1 MGYSKKAAQEVS
13 DFKSKYMNAGIN
25 EGVSIDKVEVKVS
38 PNGNKMFDITFI
50 NEQGQTA
57 VHTEWEPKMAP
68 WMKDKSDL
76 ERNQARQ
83 FKKMLQILMC
93 YYTDEQIN
101 FEGED
106 FMSFANYIATML
118 NAVGKTKKLRL
129 KLVYNKDGY
138 TTIPTLVDDIFI
150 EPMDL
155 NDPCR
160 KHLDKE
166 GEEPSYK
173 VQVNAK
179 DIVVRPI
186 IADKEVTVNNPFTAS
201 TMTAAPTF
209 TEPTVATAAFNNNTS
224 DLPF

>member
-118 NAVGKTKKLRL
+118 NAADKTKKLRL

-138 TTIPTLVDDIFI
+138 TTIPTAVDDTFI
-150 EPMDL
+150 EPM
-155 NDPCR
+155 NVTES
-160 KHLDKE
+160 KI
-166 GEEPSYK
+166 
-173 VQVNAK
+173 QITAK
-179 DIVVRPI
+179 DIVVRPV
-186 IADKEVTVNNPFTAS
+186 IADKEITVNNPFTTP

-209 TEPTVATAAFNNNTS
+209 TEPSVATAAFNNNTN

>member
-118 NAVGKTKKLRL
+118 NAADKTKKLRL

-138 TTIPTLVDDIFI
+138 TTIPTAVDDTFI
-150 EPMDL
+150 EPMDVTES
-155 NDPCR
+155 
-160 KHLDKE
+160 KI
-166 GEEPSYK
+166 
-173 VQVNAK
+173 QITAK
-179 DIVVRPI
+179 DIVVRPV
-186 IADKEVTVNNPFTAS
+186 IADKEITVNNPFTTP

-209 TEPTVATAAFNNNTS
+209 TEPTVATAAFNNSTN

>member
-118 NAVGKTKKLRL
+118 NAADKTKKLRL

-138 TTIPTLVDDIFI
+138 TTIPTAVDDTFI
-150 EPMDL
+150 EPMSVTES
-155 NDPCR
+155 
-160 KHLDKE
+160 KI
-166 GEEPSYK
+166 
-173 VQVNAK
+173 QITAK
-179 DIVVRPI
+179 DIVVRPV
-186 IADKEVTVNNPFTAS
+186 IADKEVTVNNPFTTP

-209 TEPTVATAAFNNNTS
+209 TEPTVTTAAFNNNTN

>member
-118 NAVGKTKKLRL
+118 NAADKTKKLRL

-138 TTIPTLVDDIFI
+138 TTIPTAVDDTFI
-150 EPMDL
+150 EPMDVAES
-155 NDPCR
+155 
-160 KHLDKE
+160 KI
-166 GEEPSYK
+166 
-173 VQVNAK
+173 QITAK
-179 DIVVRPI
+179 DIIVRPV
-186 IADKEVTVNNPFTAS
+186 IADKEVTVNNPFTTP

>member
-118 NAVGKTKKLRL
+118 NAADKTKKLRL

-138 TTIPTLVDDIFI
+138 TTIPTAVDDTFI
-150 EPMDL
+150 EPM
-155 NDPCR
+155 NVTES
-160 KHLDKE
+160 KI
-166 GEEPSYK
+166 
-173 VQVNAK
+173 QITAK
-179 DIVVRPI
+179 DIVVRPV
-186 IADKEVTVNNPFTAS
+186 IADKEVTVNNPFTTP

>member
-118 NAVGKTKKLRL
+118 NAADKTKKLRL

-138 TTIPTLVDDIFI
+138 TTIPTAVDDTFI
-150 EPMDL
+150 EPMSVTES
-155 NDPCR
+155 
-160 KHLDKE
+160 KI
-166 GEEPSYK
+166 
-173 VQVNAK
+173 QITAK
-179 DIVVRPI
+179 DIVVRPV
-186 IADKEVTVNNPFTAS
+186 IADKEVKNDNPFMAT
-201 TMTAAPTF
+201 TTP
-209 TEPTVATAAFNNNTS
+209 EVATAAFSNPAS

>member
-118 NAVGKTKKLRL
+118 NAADKTKKLRL

-138 TTIPTLVDDIFI
+138 TTIPTAVDDTFI
-150 EPMDL
+150 EPMSVTES
-155 NDPCR
+155 
-160 KHLDKE
+160 KI
-166 GEEPSYK
+166 
-173 VQVNAK
+173 QITAK
-179 DIVVRPI
+179 DIVVRPV
-186 IADKEVTVNNPFTAS
+186 IADKEVTVNNPFTTP
-201 TMTAAPTF
+201 TMTAAPAF
-209 TEPTVATAAFNNNTS
+209 TEPTVATAAFNNNTN

>member
-118 NAVGKTKKLRL
+118 NAADKTKKLRL

-138 TTIPTLVDDIFI
+138 TTIPTAVDDTFI
-150 EPMDL
+150 EPM
-155 NDPCR
+155 NVAES
-160 KHLDKE
+160 KI
-166 GEEPSYK
+166 
-173 VQVNAK
+173 QITAK
-179 DIVVRPI
+179 DIVVRPV
-186 IADKEVTVNNPFTAS
+186 IADKEVTVNNPFTTP

>member
-118 NAVGKTKKLRL
+118 NAADKTKKLRL

-138 TTIPTLVDDIFI
+138 TTIPTAVDDTFI
-150 EPMDL
+150 EPMSVTES
-155 NDPCR
+155 
-160 KHLDKE
+160 KI
-166 GEEPSYK
+166 
-173 VQVNAK
+173 QITAK
-179 DIVVRPI
+179 DIIVRPV
-186 IADKEVTVNNPFTAS
+186 IADKEVTVNNPFTTP

-209 TEPTVATAAFNNNTS
+209 TEPSVATAAFNNSTD

>member
-118 NAVGKTKKLRL
+118 NAADKTKKLRL

-138 TTIPTLVDDIFI
+138 TTIPTTVDDTFI
-150 EPMDL
+150 EPMDV
-155 NDPCR
+155 
-160 KHLDKE
+160 
-166 GEEPSYK
+166 EESNIK
-173 VQVNAK
+173 ITAK
-179 DIVVRPI
+179 DIVVRPV
-186 IADKEVTVNNPFTAS
+186 IADKEVTVNNPFTTP
-201 TMTAAPTF
+201 TMTTAPTF
-209 TEPTVATAAFNNNTS
+209 TEPSVATAAFNNSTN

>member
-118 NAVGKTKKLRL
+118 NAADKTKKLRL

-138 TTIPTLVDDIFI
+138 TTIPTAVDDTFI
-150 EPMDL
+150 EPM
-155 NDPCR
+155 NVAES
-160 KHLDKE
+160 KI
-166 GEEPSYK
+166 
-173 VQVNAK
+173 QITAK
-179 DIVVRPI
+179 DIVVRPV
-186 IADKEVTVNNPFTAS
+186 IADKEVTVNNPFTTP
-201 TMTAAPTF
+201 TMTAAPAF
-209 TEPTVATAAFNNNTS
+209 TEPSVATAAFNNSTN

>member
-118 NAVGKTKKLRL
+118 NAADKTKKLRL

-138 TTIPTLVDDIFI
+138 TTIPTAVDDTFI
-150 EPMDL
+150 EPMSVTES
-155 NDPCR
+155 
-160 KHLDKE
+160 KI
-166 GEEPSYK
+166 
-173 VQVNAK
+173 QITAK
-179 DIVVRPI
+179 DIVVRPV
-186 IADKEVTVNNPFTAS
+186 IADKEVTVNNPFTTP

-209 TEPTVATAAFNNNTS
+209 TEPAVATAAFSNNTN

>member
-118 NAVGKTKKLRL
+118 NAADKTKKLRL

-138 TTIPTLVDDIFI
+138 TTIPTAVDDTFI
-150 EPMDL
+150 EPMSVTES
-155 NDPCR
+155 
-160 KHLDKE
+160 KI
-166 GEEPSYK
+166 
-173 VQVNAK
+173 QITAK
-179 DIVVRPI
+179 DIVVRPV
-186 IADKEVTVNNPFTAS
+186 IADKEVTVNNPFTAP

>member
-118 NAVGKTKKLRL
+118 NAADKTKKLRL

-138 TTIPTLVDDIFI
+138 TTIPTAVDDTFI
-150 EPMDL
+150 EPMSVTES
-155 NDPCR
+155 
-160 KHLDKE
+160 KI
-166 GEEPSYK
+166 
-173 VQVNAK
+173 QITAK
-179 DIVVRPI
+179 DIVVRPV
-186 IADKEVTVNNPFTAS
+186 IADKEVTVNNPFTTP

-209 TEPTVATAAFNNNTS
+209 TEPTVATAAFSNNTN

>member
-118 NAVGKTKKLRL
+118 NAADKTKKLRL

-138 TTIPTLVDDIFI
+138 TTIPTAVDDTFI
-150 EPMDL
+150 EPMDVAES
-155 NDPCR
+155 
-160 KHLDKE
+160 KI
-166 GEEPSYK
+166 
-173 VQVNAK
+173 QITAK
-179 DIVVRPI
+179 DVIVRPV
-186 IADKEVTVNNPFTAS
+186 IADKEVTVNNPFTTP

-209 TEPTVATAAFNNNTS
+209 TEPTVATAAFNNRTD

>member
-83 FKKMLQILMC
+83 FKKMLQILLC
-93 YYTDEQIN
+93 FYKDEQIN

-118 NAVGKTKKLRL
+118 NAADKTKKLRL

-138 TTIPTLVDDIFI
+138 TTIPTAVDDTFI
-150 EPMDL
+150 EPMSVTES
-155 NDPCR
+155 
-160 KHLDKE
+160 KI
-166 GEEPSYK
+166 
-173 VQVNAK
+173 QITAK
-179 DIVVRPI
+179 DIVVRPV
-186 IADKEVTVNNPFTAS
+186 IADKEITVNNPFTTP

-209 TEPTVATAAFNNNTS
+209 TEPSVATAAFNNNTS

>member
-13 DFKSKYMNAGIN
+13 DFKSKYMPAGIN
-25 EGVSIDKVEVKVS
+25 ENVTLDKVEVKTS

-50 NEQGQTA
+50 NESGQTA

-83 FKKMLQILMC
+83 FKKMLQILLC
-93 YYTDEQIN
+93 FYKDEQIN

-118 NAVGKTKKLRL
+118 NAADKTKKLRL

-138 TTIPTLVDDIFI
+138 TTIPTAVDDTFI
-150 EPMDL
+150 EPMDVTES
-155 NDPCR
+155 NI
-160 KHLDKE
+160 KIT
-166 GEEPSYK
+166 
-173 VQVNAK
+173 AK
-179 DIVVRPI
+179 DVVVRPV
-186 IADKEVTVNNPFTAS
+186 IADKETKNDNPFT
-201 TMTAAPTF
+201 TP
-209 TEPTVATAAFNNNTS
+209 EVATTTFNNS
-224 DLPF
+224 DPNELPF

>member
-118 NAVGKTKKLRL
+118 NAADKTKKLRL

-138 TTIPTLVDDIFI
+138 TTIPTAVDDTFI
-150 EPMDL
+150 EPMSVTES
-155 NDPCR
+155 
-160 KHLDKE
+160 KI
-166 GEEPSYK
+166 
-173 VQVNAK
+173 QITAK
-179 DIVVRPI
+179 DVVVRPV
-186 IADKEVTVNNPFTAS
+186 IADKEVTVNNPFTTS

>member
-25 EGVSIDKVEVKVS
+25 ENVTLDKVEVKVS
-38 PNGNKMFDITFI
+38 PNGNKMFDITFV

-68 WMKDKSDL
+68 WMKDKTDL

-83 FKKMLQILMC
+83 FKKMLQILLC
-93 YYTDEQIN
+93 FYKDEQIN

-118 NAVGKTKKLRL
+118 NAADKTKKLRL

-138 TTIPTLVDDIFI
+138 TTIPTAVDDTFI
-150 EPMDL
+150 EPMDITES
-155 NDPCR
+155 NI
-160 KHLDKE
+160 KIT
-166 GEEPSYK
+166 
-173 VQVNAK
+173 AK
-179 DIVVRPI
+179 DVVVRPV
-186 IADKEVTVNNPFTAS
+186 IADKETKNDNPFT
-201 TMTAAPTF
+201 TMTATPVF
-209 TEPTVATAAFNNNTS
+209 TEPTVATAAFNNNT
-224 DLPF
+224 DELPF

>member
-13 DFKSKYMNAGIN
+13 DFKSKYMPAGIN
-25 EGVSIDKVEVKVS
+25 ENVTLDKVEVKTS

-50 NEQGQTA
+50 NESGQTA

-83 FKKMLQILMC
+83 FKKMLQILLC
-93 YYTDEQIN
+93 FYKDEQIN

-118 NAVGKTKKLRL
+118 NAADKTKKLRL

-138 TTIPTLVDDIFI
+138 TTIPTAVDDTFI
-150 EPMDL
+150 EPMDVTES
-155 NDPCR
+155 NI
-160 KHLDKE
+160 KIT
-166 GEEPSYK
+166 
-173 VQVNAK
+173 AK
-179 DIVVRPI
+179 DVVVRPV
-186 IADKEVTVNNPFTAS
+186 IADKEIKNDNPFT
-201 TMTAAPTF
+201 TTTAAPVF
-209 TEPTVATAAFNNNTS
+209 TEPTVATAAFNNNT
-224 DLPF
+224 DELPF

>member
-25 EGVSIDKVEVKVS
+25 ENVTLDKVEVKVS
-38 PNGNKMFDITFI
+38 PNGNKMFDITFV

-68 WMKDKSDL
+68 WMKDKTDL

-83 FKKMLQILMC
+83 FKKMLQILLC
-93 YYTDEQIN
+93 FYKDEQIN

-118 NAVGKTKKLRL
+118 NAADKTKKLRL

-138 TTIPTLVDDIFI
+138 TTIPTTVDDTFI
-150 EPMDL
+150 EPMDVTES
-155 NDPCR
+155 NI
-160 KHLDKE
+160 KIT
-166 GEEPSYK
+166 
-173 VQVNAK
+173 AK
-179 DIVVRPI
+179 DVVVRPI
-186 IADKEVTVNNPFTAS
+186 IADKETKNDNPFT
-201 TMTAAPTF
+201 TMTAATTS
-209 TEPTVATAAFNNNTS
+209 TEPTVATAAFNDSTD

>member
-25 EGVSIDKVEVKVS
+25 ENVTLDKVEVKVS
-38 PNGNKMFDITFI
+38 PNGNKMFDITFV

-83 FKKMLQILMC
+83 FKKMLQILLC
-93 YYTDEQIN
+93 FYKDEQIN

-118 NAVGKTKKLRL
+118 NAADKTKKLRL

-138 TTIPTLVDDIFI
+138 TTIPTAVDDTFI
-150 EPMDL
+150 EPMDVTES
-155 NDPCR
+155 NI
-160 KHLDKE
+160 KIT
-166 GEEPSYK
+166 
-173 VQVNAK
+173 AK
-179 DIVVRPI
+179 DVVVRPVV
-186 IADKEVTVNNPFTAS
+186 ADKETKNDNPFT
-201 TMTAAPTF
+201 TP
-209 TEPTVATAAFNNNTS
+209 EVATAAFATS
-224 DLPF
+224 NDPNELPF

>member
-25 EGVSIDKVEVKVS
+25 ENVTLDKVEVKVS
-38 PNGNKMFDITFI
+38 PNGNKMFDITFV
-50 NEQGQTA
+50 NEQEQIA
-57 VHTEWEPKMAP
+57 IHTEWEPKMAP

-83 FKKMLQILMC
+83 FKKMLQILLC
-93 YYTDEQIN
+93 FYKDEQIN

-118 NAVGKTKKLRL
+118 NAADKSKKLRL

-138 TTIPTLVDDIFI
+138 TTIPTAVDDIFI
-150 EPMDL
+150 EPMDVIES
-155 NDPCR
+155 
-160 KHLDKE
+160 KI
-166 GEEPSYK
+166 
-173 VQVNAK
+173 QITAK
-179 DIVVRPI
+179 DVVVRPV
-186 IADKEVTVNNPFTAS
+186 IADKEIKNDNPFTIGS
-201 TMTAAPTF
+201 TAPAF
-209 TEPTVATAAFNNNTS
+209 TEPSAATTAFATSNNPD

>member
-118 NAVGKTKKLRL
+118 NAADKTKKLRL
-129 KLVYNKDGY
+129 KLVYNKDCY
-138 TTIPTLVDDIFI
+138 TTIPTAVDDTFI
-150 EPMDL
+150 EPM
-155 NDPCR
+155 NVTES
-160 KHLDKE
+160 KI
-166 GEEPSYK
+166 
-173 VQVNAK
+173 QITAK

-186 IADKEVTVNNPFTAS
+186 IADKEVTVNNPFTTP

-209 TEPTVATAAFNNNTS
+209 TEPSVATAAFNNCTN

>member
-118 NAVGKTKKLRL
+118 NAAGKTKKLRL

-138 TTIPTLVDDIFI
+138 TTIPTAVDDTFI
-150 EPMDL
+150 EPMDVAES
-155 NDPCR
+155 
-160 KHLDKE
+160 KI
-166 GEEPSYK
+166 
-173 VQVNAK
+173 QITAK
-179 DIVVRPI
+179 DIVVRPV
-186 IADKEVTVNNPFTAS
+186 IADKEVTVNNPFTTT

>member
-118 NAVGKTKKLRL
+118 NATDKTKKLRL

-138 TTIPTLVDDIFI
+138 TTIPTTVDDTFI
-150 EPMDL
+150 EPMDV
-155 NDPCR
+155 
-160 KHLDKE
+160 
-166 GEEPSYK
+166 EESNIK
-173 VQVNAK
+173 ITAK
-179 DIVVRPI
+179 DIVVRPV
-186 IADKEVTVNNPFTAS
+186 IADKEVTVNNPFTIP
-201 TMTAAPTF
+201 TMTAAPAF
-209 TEPTVATAAFNNNTS
+209 TEPSVATAAFNNNTN

>member
-118 NAVGKTKKLRL
+118 NAADKTKKLRL

-138 TTIPTLVDDIFI
+138 TTIPTTVDDTFI
-150 EPMDL
+150 EPMDVAES
-155 NDPCR
+155 NI
-160 KHLDKE
+160 KIT
-166 GEEPSYK
+166 
-173 VQVNAK
+173 AK
-179 DIVVRPI
+179 DIVVRPV
-186 IADKEVTVNNPFTAS
+186 IADKEVTVNNPFTAP
-201 TMTAAPTF
+201 TMTAASTF
-209 TEPTVATAAFNNNTS
+209 TEPSVATAAFNNSTN